1 MSATLHRSVHL
12 YFSPYEPLP
21 KSTDLSLAQK
31 EYKIA
36 LRYARKKE
44 FKAKIAYQLLKID
57 LANACI
63 AYTKKEGWG
72 PSFGYLEKMK
82 EALQKD
88 KNFNKNIKK
97 YKREYSNTQYG
108 KEVIKSCA
116 SFRFF

>member
-1 MSATLHRSVHL
+1 MQRGSTIRVGFGSFPMSATLHRSVYL
-12 YFSPYEPLP
+12 SSSPYESLP

-63 AYTKKEGWG
+63 AYVKSGAWG
-72 PSFGYLEKMK
+72 PSFGYLEEMK
-82 EALQKD
+82 EVLQKD

-97 YKREYSNTQYG
+97 
-108 KEVIKSCA
+108 V
-116 SFRFF
+116 